1 MRVFLPTGEVRE
13 SARTDEG
20 GSEGRG
26 ETGDSGAERG
36 MEVAG
41 SLGSQEGVDEA
52 GEGEGEGGGG
62 GGEGLTEGGGGG
74 EKEVGEGGLTAG
86 GGVGGGG
93 GREGDTGE
101 VEMARN
107 CSIDGSDTE
116 CGDVEEVARRPSLD
130 RPLGSR
136 DPTPPILLS
145 PEDDDRLVGGPVAG
159 DDDIEVGVEPGS
171 HDPGMESHD
180 TGRGMDSSATSPL
193 HSGDIHDGF
202 IFAIH
207 RKKVSHLHCL
217 SAHTCVHPS
226 FEKTILLHVVK

>member
-1 MRVFLPTGEVRE
+1 MKGFLPTGEVRE

-26 ETGDSGAERG
+26 ETGDNGAERG

-41 SLGSQEGVDEA
+41 SLGSQEGVDE
-52 GEGEGEGGGG
+52 GGEGGRG
-62 GGEGLTEGGGGG
+62 GGEGLTEGGEGGEG

-86 GGVGGGG
+86 GRVGGDG

-101 VEMARN
+101 IEMARN

-116 CGDVEEVARRPSLD
+116 CGDVEEVARRPPLD

-180 TGRGMDSSATSPL
+180 TGRGVDSSATSPL

-207 RKKVSHLHCL
+207 RKKVRNLH
-217 SAHTCVHPS
+217 SSSPHTHTYTP
-226 FEKTILLHVVK
+226 LLRKLYCCM